1 MIHPDLLP
9 VGPHVVHPEDVI
21 DDDLH
26 ERIDGVIFATNA
38 HAVDNLA
45 RAAARG
51 ENVAPNAYSAVC
63 GGLDASTDFFEL

>member
-26 ERIDGVIFATNA
+26 ERVDGDIFATNA

-51 ENVAPNAYSAVC
+51 ENVAPMPILQFAAV
-63 GGLDASTDFFEL
+63 